1 MLEEIALVDGT
12 QVSAV
17 LARAAPGYLKAL
29 APRRRARSS
38 TSCGRCVFASWTAR
52 LNR

>member
-17 LARAAPGYLKAL
+17 LARAALKRIREGVGL
-29 APRRRARSS
+29 ASPAGLPDCRSS
-38 TSCGRCVFASWTAR
+38 RFSNF
-52 LNR
+52 